1 MGSDSRWGM
10 GRYGSLVYPKLTRR
24 GFLLGLTM
32 LFVGAAGEAFL
43 PALVGPLPAWEHAL
57 LLDLEILGLV
67 VAFFSPVVFGFALP
81 LTE

>member
-1 MGSDSRWGM
+1 M
-10 GRYGSLVYPKLTRR
+10 GRYGNLDYPKLTKR

-32 LFVGAAGEAFL
+32 LLVGAAGEVFL
-43 PALVGPLPAWEHAL
+43 PALVGPLPPWEDAL
-57 LLDLEILGLV
+57 LLDLEMIGLV